1 MKKYLFAL
9 IMCLPF
15 LTGCAG
21 CRNGMKHMQSAW
33 VGLERKVTLYGA
45 DGREIRTWRVKAQV
59 EDAGGT
65 CYFLTD
71 NNKAVTVAGT
81 FVIEEL

>member
-21 CRNGMKHMQSAW
+21 CRNSMKHLQSEWA
-33 VGLERKVTLYGA
+33 GLERKVTLYGV
-45 DGREIRTWRVKAQV
+45 DGHEIRSWRVKAKV
-59 EDAGGT
+59 EDSGGT
-65 CYFLTD
+65 CWFLTND
-71 NNKAVTVAGT
+71 SKAVTVSGT